1 MTFYSLFSFGPV
13 KVWIGNILFV
23 NDFGSY
29 LSFSSAF
36 IKLTES
42 SRSLTRWMNPLSA
55 KRDTVDNKTSW
66 IEYLW
71 VFLLILNWLLF
82 LLINKFCMLQS
93 IQCKSIWL
101 LIVALVLYWAIA
113 EMVSIRF
120 KKIRMTLL
128 WPQSMIKKCS
138 CCQRT

>member
-66 IEYLW
+66 IEYLCFF
-71 VFLLILNWLLF
+71 VDNELTTF

-113 EMVSIRF
+113 EMVSIRL